1 MWCQRLVHV
10 DCQSAMA
17 AETGDICDL
26 GPFKRLILSPL
37 FVRTISKPGGILS
50 SITQGANELAST
62 VRVHLGSRS
71 RKVKHHKGMSSESAH
86 DDSND
91 DSSSETTLNSNQK
104 AKESKAT
111 GGSAQ
116 RSAENEHYSSESD
129 GREFVSEPKRLSSD
143 ETAGVKL
150 KYALSELPADARP
163 LLVFINER
171 SGAQRGDSL
180 KHKLH
185 FLLNPVQVMINLTL
199 QFTESLVINDFL
211 LNYSQLMLS
220 IRTIL

>member
-1 MWCQRLVHV
+1 M
-10 DCQSAMA
+10 
-17 AETGDICDL
+17 
-26 GPFKRLILSPL
+26 P
-37 FVRTISKPGGILS
+37 
-50 SITQGANELAST
+50 
-62 VRVHLGSRS
+62 
-71 RKVKHHKGMSSESAH
+71 SESAH

-91 DSSSETTLNSNQK
+91 NSSSETTLNSNQK

-129 GREFVSEPKRLSSD
+129 GRELVSEPIRLGND
-143 ETAGVKL
+143 ETGGVKF

-163 LLVFINER
+163 LLVFINKR

-199 QFTESLVINDFL
+199 QFTESLVINDFMIKITV
-211 LNYSQLMLS
+211 NLS
-220 IRTIL
+220 CYLYTLFCRIHQMHCALGVCVNSSICC